1 MKVEEVSLCNRGAE
15 ITRGNYFDFVVV
27 VVVVVAVAAAAA
39 AAAS

>member
-27 VVVVVAVAAAAA
+27 VVAAAATAAAA